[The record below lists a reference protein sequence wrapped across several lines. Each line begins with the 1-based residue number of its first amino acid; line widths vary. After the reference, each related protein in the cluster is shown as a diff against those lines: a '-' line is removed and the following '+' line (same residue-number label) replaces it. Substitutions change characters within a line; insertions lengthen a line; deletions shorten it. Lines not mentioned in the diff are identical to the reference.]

1 MRIDLKGEI
10 DKSAITYFLD
20 FNTTHP
26 VTEKRKGWGTISR
39 ESVRKQTTQ
48 IKLICI
54 YRTLN

>member
-1 MRIDLKGEI
+1 MKIDLKREI
-10 DKSAITYFLD
+10 DKSAITIFLD

-26 VTEKRKGWGTISR
+26 VTEKKGGAGAISR
-39 ESVRKQTTQ
+39 ESVRKEATQ